1 MLGTNVKATISE
13 SFPSELMMLGESRS
27 RIDNFCQRMVFW
39 NGVNQVTTGYQP
51 ILKYQIGMFI
61 LGFARE
67 ASSQNKADPQP
78 DRIPGDHH
86 SM

>member
-1 MLGTNVKATISE
+1 MLGTNVKAIISE

-27 RIDNFCQRMVFW
+27 WIDNFCQQMALW
-39 NGVNQVTTGYQP
+39 NGVNQATTSYQP

-67 ASSQNKADPQP
+67 AS
-78 DRIPGDHH
+78 R
-86 SM
+86 